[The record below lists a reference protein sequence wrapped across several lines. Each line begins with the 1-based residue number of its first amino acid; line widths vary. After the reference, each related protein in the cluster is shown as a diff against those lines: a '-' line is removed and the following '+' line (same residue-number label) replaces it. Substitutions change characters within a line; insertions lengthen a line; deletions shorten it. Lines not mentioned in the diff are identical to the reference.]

1 MLDEYDK
8 YVRRSN
14 SEDQIKNM
22 DKTRNYSL
30 DKTNYNDFM
39 SEVEKMDFLIYLYPW
54 SSERKD
60 GQLESF
66 FIQFQ

>member
-39 SEVEKMDFLIYLYPW
+39 SEKTWL
-54 SSERKD
+54 
-60 GQLESF
+60 
-66 FIQFQ
+66 